1 MKGYILSFFMMLAA
15 LMLSTLSFLVH
26 NVDVVYS
33 LPGIVLAAIVLLRM
47 RYVRRKGLDERRHAL
62 ALVCGWLFF
71 FFILI
76 GPVYVDDYP
85 VYSMSIVLGW
95 GLAIAMACLY
105 HRYRSVAV
113 GAAGVVVWLAFIFLT
128 IPTWGEYCEKVRSAR
143 EHKTEKCRKVEAR
156 SADAGSTLSVVT
168 VGTTSDV
175 QALACRA
182 LSYSRRDGFPCG
194 FFVLRRSVRGFVAC
208 PSAGI
213 WAVSEARKRGDNAV
227 FIHRPVLYKY
237 TLTTVYLCNTADAQL
252 REN

>member
-1 MKGYILSFFMMLAA
+1 MKGYILSFFIVLAA

-26 NVDVVYS
+26 NMDVVHS

-71 FFILI
+71 FFILV
-76 GPVYVDDYP
+76 GPVFVDDYP
-85 VYSMSIVLGW
+85 LYSMSIVLGW

-105 HRYRSVAV
+105 HRYSSVAV
-113 GAAGVVVWLAFIFLT
+113 GAASVVVWLAFIFLT

-175 QALACRA
+175 QA
-182 LSYSRRDGFPCG
+182 
-194 FFVLRRSVRGFVAC
+194 
-208 PSAGI
+208 
-213 WAVSEARKRGDNAV
+213 
-227 FIHRPVLYKY
+227 
-237 TLTTVYLCNTADAQL
+237 
-252 REN
+252 

>member
-1 MKGYILSFFMMLAA
+1 MKGYILSFCMVLAA

-26 NVDVVYS
+26 NMDVVYS

-105 HRYRSVAV
+105 HRYSSVAV
-113 GAAGVVVWLAFIFLT
+113 GAAGVFVWLAFVCFA
-128 IPTWGEYCEKVRSAR
+128 IPAWQSYCQELRDSRAANTGQSVEVQTAGE
-143 EHKTEKCRKVEAR
+143 
-156 SADAGSTLSVVT
+156 ADVPRVAG
-168 VGTTSDV
+168 
-175 QALACRA
+175 
-182 LSYSRRDGFPCG
+182 
-194 FFVLRRSVRGFVAC
+194 
-208 PSAGI
+208 
-213 WAVSEARKRGDNAV
+213 
-227 FIHRPVLYKY
+227 
-237 TLTTVYLCNTADAQL
+237 
-252 REN
+252 

>member
-1 MKGYILSFFMMLAA
+1 MKGYILSFCMMLAV

-26 NVDVVYS
+26 NMDVVYS

-105 HRYRSVAV
+105 HRYSSVAV

-128 IPTWGEYCEKVRSAR
+128 IPTWGEYCEKVRSTR
-143 EHKTEKCRKVEAR
+143 EHKTEKCKTVEVR
-156 SADAGSTLSVVT
+156 SADAGRTLAVAVGG
-168 VGTTSDV
+168 GTTSDV
-175 QALACRA
+175 
-182 LSYSRRDGFPCG
+182 
-194 FFVLRRSVRGFVAC
+194 
-208 PSAGI
+208 
-213 WAVSEARKRGDNAV
+213 
-227 FIHRPVLYKY
+227 
-237 TLTTVYLCNTADAQL
+237 
-252 REN
+252 

>member
-26 NVDVVYS
+26 NVDVIYS

-47 RYVRRKGLDERRHAL
+47 RYERRHAL

-71 FFILI
+71 FFILM

-143 EHKTEKCRKVEAR
+143 EHKTEKCKKVEAR
-156 SADAGSTLSVVT
+156 SAAAGSTLSVVT

-175 QALACRA
+175 QA
-182 LSYSRRDGFPCG
+182 
-194 FFVLRRSVRGFVAC
+194 
-208 PSAGI
+208 
-213 WAVSEARKRGDNAV
+213 
-227 FIHRPVLYKY
+227 
-237 TLTTVYLCNTADAQL
+237 
-252 REN
+252 